1 MVWLGIGKHHACDGV
16 ASMNYKRRKYVR
28 KKKEIR
34 RAINVLYKIVD
45 GVKREYELS
54 DDTRNFTAMKRD
66 LVVIAMNCQELVD
79 SIGDIFQS
87 TELRQY

>member
-1 MVWLGIGKHHACDGV
+1 MKYA
-16 ASMNYKRRKYVR
+16 RRKYIR
-28 KKKEIR
+28 KKKDIR
-34 RAINVLYKIVD
+34 RAINALYKIVD

-79 SIGDIFQS
+79 AIGDIFQS

>member
-1 MVWLGIGKHHACDGV
+1 MGISKHYACDGA
-16 ASMNYKRRKYVR
+16 ASMKYSRRKYVR

-34 RAINVLYKIVD
+34 RAINALYKIVD
-45 GVKREYELS
+45 GVKHEYELS

-66 LVVIAMNCQELVD
+66 LVVIAMNCQELID
-79 SIGDIFQS
+79 GIGDIFQS

>member
-1 MVWLGIGKHHACDGV
+1 MK
-16 ASMNYKRRKYVR
+16 YTRRKYIR

-34 RAINVLYKIVD
+34 RAINALYKIVD

-79 SIGDIFQS
+79 AVGDIFQS